1 MTHIT
6 QALAGPAAF
15 LHREEPLPPRV
26 AILYSR
32 QSLVLAA
39 VGERSPREGDR
50 VILSLLGCHRALCER
65 QIPVEFIN
73 EDDTSVRR

>member
-1 MTHIT
+1 MI
-6 QALAGPAAF
+6 
-15 LHREEPLPPRV
+15 
-26 AILYSR
+26 YSR

-39 VGERSPREGDR
+39 VDERSPREGDR

>member
-1 MTHIT
+1 MIY
-6 QALAGPAAF
+6 G
-15 LHREEPLPPRV
+15 
-26 AILYSR
+26 R

-39 VGERSPREGDR
+39 VDERAPREGDR
-50 VILSLLGCHRALCER
+50 AILSLLGCHRALCKR